1 VRVVIGEDETLLR
14 QGLVLLLEDGGFDVV
29 GVAGDATTLIRVAA
43 ETAPDLVLTDVR
55 MPPAHAE
62 DGLHAA
68 IAIRAARPETA
79 IMVLSQYVHRQYA
92 RELLGTRPAGV
103 GYLLKQR
110 VADVAAFCRDIR
122 TVAGGGTVLDPEVVS
137 AMLSRARTTHN
148 ALAGLTPRQT
158 DVFGL
163 VAEGRTN
170 AAIARELRISV
181 KAVVQHVSHVYDHLG
196 LSLGED
202 DHRRVLAVLRYLNP

>member
-1 VRVVIGEDETLLR
+1 M
-14 QGLVLLLEDGGFDVV
+14 
-29 GVAGDATTLIRVAA
+29 
-43 ETAPDLVLTDVR
+43 APDLVLTDVR

-68 IAIRAARPETA
+68 IAIRTARPGPARPE

-92 RELLGTRPAGV
+92 HELLGTRPAGV

-122 TVAGGGTVLDPEVVS
+122 TVVGVGTVLDPEVVS

-196 LSLGED
+196 LSPGED
-202 DHRRVLAVLRYLNP
+202 DHRRVMAVLRYLNP